1 MNLALLS
8 AECRRAAPV
17 MLLPVAIVGVAGA
30 WRALTPGLASWDFAG
45 DALLD
50 SVRGS
55 GPVAAGLTAWLTITS
70 ERSGL
75 GRLDQLGR
83 RSAAAGPLTRLGVA
97 ASAALTGYALTAG
110 AIAAWTGAHGPIT
123 GSFQPQELAAG
134 AASLLVHVTAGF
146 LVAVLCCARRYPR
159 RAVRGS
165 RLPRSSALL
174 VPGRPLLVPG
184 RLLRQRLLP
193 SRLTPRQLS
202 PQRLRARRLPSARL
216 LPGQPFPAGSEA
228 VATAAIPVAA
238 ATACWALAAW
248 SGTRRSSGAGL
259 PCLLLSPNVHH
270 SPFTEWRSGLF
281 AAALTW
287 FCGLAAAA
295 ILAAAVVLTRRHRYA
310 MGLAAAS
317 IVAVVGLGQ
326 LRADAGHPIT
336 AVSASVVCR
345 SWPLEVCVNP
355 AFVSALPRLE
365 SAFTAVAAQVSGTPA
380 AVRTIIQL
388 PPGENE
394 SSWPGGYGFHLDD
407 LGPGYELR
415 AESDLVRQVT
425 GALNR
430 ANRDRTSAEQADL
443 HRKPLSRAPLSQ
455 GPLSRASLSRA
466 PLSRAPL
473 SRGPLSRGPL
483 SRATLNRQPVAADFA
498 PRIRSHRSRTVTP
511 TCHRYLPYAGV
522 AGLELAD
529 MCPQGAHDVRP
540 GRVRSP

>member
-30 WRALTPGLASWDFAG
+30 WRALTPGLASWDLAG

-134 AASLLVHVTAGF
+134 AAALLVHVTAGF

-165 RLPRSSALL
+165 RLTRSNAL
-174 VPGRPLLVPG
+174 PAAGRLLLVPG
-184 RLLRQRLLP
+184 RLLRPRLLP
-193 SRLTPRQLS
+193 RGLPPGQLRTQRPR
-202 PQRLRARRLPSARL
+202 QRLRSRRLPRGRL
-216 LPGQPFPAGSEA
+216 LPRQPFPAGSEA

-238 ATACWALAAW
+238 AMACWALAAW

-259 PCLLLSPNVHH
+259 PCLLLSPDVHH

-295 ILAAAVVLTRRHRYA
+295 ILAAALVLTRRHRYA

-317 IVAVVGLGQ
+317 IVAVLGLGQ

-336 AVSASVVCR
+336 AVSASVVCH

-355 AFVSALPRLE
+355 AFVAALPRLE
-365 SAFTAVAAQVSGTPA
+365 SAFTGVAAQVSGTPA

-388 PPGENE
+388 PPGANE

-415 AESDLVRQVT
+415 AESDLIRQVT

-430 ANRDRTSAEQADL
+430 ANRDRTSADQTDL
-443 HRKPLSRAPLSQ
+443 DRK
-455 GPLSRASLSRA
+455 SLSRA

-483 SRATLNRQPVAADFA
+483 SRATLNRQPVAADIG
-498 PRIRSHRSRTVTP
+498 PRVRSRRSRTVTSA
-511 TCHRYLPYAGV
+511 CHRYLPYAGLD
-522 AGLELAD
+522 GLELAD
-529 MCPQGAHDVRP
+529 MCPQGAHHLRP
-540 GRVRSP
+540 GGVRSP